1 MASVASASPS
11 GSSFQQPDSADE
23 AESWQYIESNPG
35 SVAFFP
41 SPASGS
47 LNSWGLVGYPDQL
60 EHSSPG
66 PAAVSP
72 LQLND
77 HHQQIPPQ
85 PHQQQQQA
93 FSGSYTDQAN
103 ASMLASAG
111 MEGQFLA
118 SLPND
123 AQLAAAGQDFMFNDQ
138 YNPDFD
144 LAPPFYNAFPNSMGS
159 MAGLDSLEDM
169 GGMDMSQQQHQQ
181 QPIDLDIPAQFRNN
195 GDVPPWDPT
204 NLKNSE
210 TPFAMSGLDA
220 SPGESSCSLQTSP
233 VPSSS
238 SQLSLSPRWVDVKA
252 EPAGKA
258 PFRRIKA
265 AGKIEK
271 KKAEPVNKFV
281 IMTPNLIHASAGK
294 PNPYECF
301 DAMRTTAR
309 GRKGPLANDTK
320 ESALQVRRLGA
331 CFCCHSRKVKCDKER
346 PCKNCK
352 KLTHQLPQIVC
363 WQFQDFLP
371 VLFPDFI
378 RSHFKKDQMAKF
390 ISENVDGFTVGGTEK
405 TCTVEL
411 FSGHRFQSTLTLR
424 ASFFTAKSPE
434 VLQHWHMNAGVN
446 SLELESRGAVPIGI
460 DLDNTAVREDVRRK
474 ARDYVQSLIFDPQYA
489 EQVTDSVRHTEL
501 PRKILR
507 AVQIYGQRSD
517 SPVVKKALSI
527 YAMHYVLTR
536 HLCITHASLAALQST
551 NLVPRNIPWVTPRLL
566 NRQVKAMLDE
576 HLLKEVT
583 ALFEGFSKSLKP
595 KSRTGWAP
603 CLAAFLVLCLFMESV
618 ETAADVFVVSQN
630 EVDLRNR
637 AVPGTPLSFKRAFA
651 RAICRDIDNMPFK
664 QFAYQFHQIYQTHSR
679 DASTKPYNPL
689 LDDSFAEQGE
699 LDAASLELVTTL
711 RELLRGESYYELDF
725 LVADPDLPNEESH
738 PYPRNVSINYTGRLV
753 SRFLLSFLDEKYLFD
768 GQY

>member
-23 AESWQYIESNPG
+23 SESWQYIESNPG

-47 LNSWGLVGYPDQL
+47 LNSWGLVGFPDQL
-60 EHSSPG
+60 ENSSPG
-66 PAAVSP
+66 SAAVSP

-77 HHQQIPPQ
+77 HHQQSPQ
-85 PHQQQQQA
+85 YQQQRQKQQV

-103 ASMLASAG
+103 ASMIASAG
-111 MEGQFLA
+111 MEGQFFASLA
-118 SLPND
+118 SDP
-123 AQLAAAGQDFMFNDQ
+123 QLAAAAGQDFMFNDQ
-138 YNPDFD
+138 YNPEFD
-144 LAPPFYNAFPNSMGS
+144 LAPFYDAFPNNNMG
-159 MAGLDSLEDM
+159 ALDGMGEDM
-169 GGMDMSQQQHQQ
+169 NTPQ
-181 QPIDLDIPAQFRNN
+181 QPMDLDIPRQFRNTC
-195 GDVPPWDPT
+195 DVPPWEPT
-204 NLKNSE
+204 NLKTDEN
-210 TPFAMSGLDA
+210 PFVMPGFNA
-220 SPGESSCSLQTSP
+220 SPGASSCSPQTSP
-233 VPSSS
+233 APSGS
-238 SQLSLSPRWVDVKA
+238 SQLSLSPQWADIKP
-252 EPAGKA
+252 EPAGKT
-258 PFRRIKA
+258 PIRRIKG

-271 KKAEPVNKFV
+271 KKPEPVNKFV
-281 IMTPNLIHASAGK
+281 IMTPTLINASAGK

-320 ESALQVRRLGA
+320 ESALQ
-331 CFCCHSRKVKCDKER
+331 CDKER

-363 WQFQDFLP
+363 WQFPDFLP

-390 ISENVDGFTVGGTEK
+390 ISENVDGFTVGGSEK
-405 TCTVEL
+405 TCSIEL

-434 VLQHWHMNAGVN
+434 VLQHWHLNAGVN

-460 DLDNTAVREDVRRK
+460 DLDNTTIREDVRRK

-517 SPVVKKALSI
+517 SPIVKKALSI

-536 HLCITHASLAALQST
+536 HLCITHASMAELQST
-551 NLVPRNIPWVTPRLL
+551 NL
-566 NRQVKAMLDE
+566 VKAMLDE

-583 ALFEGFSKSLKP
+583 TLFEAFSKSLKP
-595 KSRTGWAP
+595 KSRAGWAP

-618 ETAADVFVVSQN
+618 ETAADVFVMSQN
-630 EVDLRNR
+630 EVDLRNCHR
-637 AVPGTPLSFKRAFA
+637 AGSGTPLSYQRAFA
-651 RAICRDIDNMPFK
+651 RPVCREIENMPFK

-679 DASTKPYNPL
+679 DASTKPFNPL
-689 LDDSFAEQGE
+689 VDDSFAELGE
-699 LDAASLELVTTL
+699 LDAASLELVMTL
-711 RELLRGESYYELDF
+711 RELLQGDSYYELDF
-725 LVADPDLPNEESH
+725 LVADLILPNEESH
-738 PYPRNVSINYTGRLV
+738 PYPRDVSISYTGRLV

>member
-1 MASVASASPS
+1 MAESASQEPLKAS
-11 GSSFQQPDSADE
+11 QPWLRSHLRRRRGAASQHPDSADE
-23 AESWQYIESNPG
+23 SESWQYIESNPG

-47 LNSWGLVGYPDQL
+47 LNSWGLVGFPDQL
-60 EHSSPG
+60 ENSSPG

-77 HHQQIPPQ
+77 HHG
-85 PHQQQQQA
+85 QQQQQQQQV

-103 ASMLASAG
+103 ASMIASAG

-118 SLPND
+118 SLASDP
-123 AQLAAAGQDFMFNDQ
+123 QLAAAAGQDFMFNDQ

-144 LAPPFYNAFPNSMGS
+144 LAAPFYNAFPNNN
-159 MAGLDSLEDM
+159 
-169 GGMDMSQQQHQQ
+169 
-181 QPIDLDIPAQFRNN
+181 QPVDLGIPQQFRNTS
-195 GDVPPWDPT
+195 DVPPWDPT
-204 NLKNSE
+204 NLKNDE
-210 TPFAMSGLDA
+210 NTFAMTGLHA
-220 SPGESSCSLQTSP
+220 SPGASSCSPQTSP
-233 VPSSS
+233 APSSS
-238 SQLSLSPRWVDVKA
+238 SQLSLSPRWVDIKPESA
-252 EPAGKA
+252 AGKA
-258 PFRRIKA
+258 PIRRTKG

-271 KKAEPVNKFV
+271 KRPEPVNKFV
-281 IMTPNLIHASAGK
+281 IMTPNLISASAGK

-320 ESALQVRRLGA
+320 ESALQ
-331 CFCCHSRKVKCDKER
+331 CDKER
-346 PCKNCK
+346 PCKSCK

-378 RSHFKKDQMAKF
+378 RGHFKKDQMAKF
-390 ISENVDGFTVGGTEK
+390 ISENVDGFTVGGSEK

-411 FSGHRFQSTLTLR
+411 FSGQRFQSTLTLR
-424 ASFFTAKSPE
+424 ALFFTAKSPE

-474 ARDYVQSLIFDPQYA
+474 ARDYVQSLIFEPQYA

-507 AVQIYGQRSD
+507 AVQVYGQRSD
-517 SPVVKKALSI
+517 SPIVKKALSI

-536 HLCITHASLAALQST
+536 HLCITHASMAELQNT

-583 ALFEGFSKSLKP
+583 TLFEGFSKSLKP
-595 KSRTGWAP
+595 KSRAGWAP

-618 ETAADVFVVSQN
+618 EAAADVFVVSQN
-630 EVDLRNR
+630 EVDLRNNNR
-637 AVPGTPLSFKRAFA
+637 TAPGTASPLSSYNRAFA
-651 RAICRDIDNMPFK
+651 RAVCREIENMPFK

-679 DASTKPYNPL
+679 DASTKPFNPL
-689 LDDSFAEQGE
+689 VDDSFAELGE
-699 LDAASLELVTTL
+699 LDAASLELVMTL
-711 RELLRGESYYELDF
+711 RELLQGDSFLPRTTTDYELDF
-725 LVADPDLPNEESH
+725 LVADPILPNEDSH
-738 PYPRNVSINYTGRLV
+738 PYPRDLSISYTGRLV

>member
-1 MASVASASPS
+1 MASVASASPA
-11 GSSFQQPDSADE
+11 GSSFQHPDSADE
-23 AESWQYIESNPG
+23 SESWQYIESNPG

-47 LNSWGLVGYPDQL
+47 LNSWGLVNYPDQL
-60 EHSSPG
+60 ENSSPG
-66 PAAVSP
+66 PDAVSP

-77 HHQQIPPQ
+77 HYPQ
-85 PHQQQQQA
+85 PQQQQQQV

-103 ASMLASAG
+103 ASMIASAG
-111 MEGQFLA
+111 MEGQYLSSLA
-118 SLPND
+118 SDP
-123 AQLAAAGQDFMFNDQ
+123 QLAAATGQDFMFNDQ

-144 LAPPFYNAFPNSMGS
+144 LSPFYNTFPNSSTANMS
-159 MAGLDSLEDM
+159 DLEALEGM
-169 GGMDMSQQQHQQ
+169 GGMDLPQNGL
-181 QPIDLDIPAQFRNN
+181 PIDLDIPQQFRDSN
-195 GDVPPWDPT
+195 DVAPWDPT
-204 NLKNSE
+204 NLKNDESA
-210 TPFAMSGLDA
+210 FAITGLKS
-220 SPGESSCSLQTSP
+220 SPGASSCSPQTSP
-233 VPSSS
+233 APSSS
-238 SQLSLSPRWVDVKA
+238 SQLSLSPQWVGIKP
-252 EPAGKA
+252 ESTGKT
-258 PFRRIKA
+258 PIRRTKGT
-265 AGKIEK
+265 GKIEK
-271 KKAEPVNKFV
+271 KRSEPVNRFV
-281 IMTPNLIHASAGK
+281 IMTPNLINASAGK

-320 ESALQVRRLGA
+320 ENALQVRRQGA

-390 ISENVDGFTVGGTEK
+390 ISENVDGFTIGGSAK
-405 TCTVEL
+405 TCTIEL

-434 VLQHWHMNAGVN
+434 VLQHWHLNAGVN

-460 DLDNTAVREDVRRK
+460 DLDNTSVREDVRRK
-474 ARDYVQSLIFDPQYA
+474 ARDYVQALIFEPQYA

-517 SPVVKKALSI
+517 SPIVKKALSI

-536 HLCITHASLAALQST
+536 HLCITHASMAELQST

-583 ALFEGFSKSLKP
+583 TLFEGFSKSLKP

-603 CLAAFLVLCLFMESV
+603 CLAAFLVLCLFM
-618 ETAADVFVVSQN
+618 DRR
-630 EVDLRNR
+630 LRRVAERGRHAQQSRR
-637 AVPGTPLSFKRAFA
+637 AWWRRRRDPGLSYKRAFA
-651 RAICRDIDNMPFK
+651 RAVCREIENMPFK
-664 QFAYQFHQIYQTHSR
+664 QFAYQFHQVYQTHSR
-679 DASTKPYNPL
+679 DASTKPFNPL
-689 LDDSFAEQGE
+689 LDDSFAALGE

-711 RELLRGESYYELDF
+711 KGLLQGDSYYELDF
-725 LVADPDLPNEESH
+725 LVADPILPNEESH
-738 PYPRNVSINYTGRLV
+738 PYPRDVSASYTGRLV